1 MRILSLALCI
11 CIYISALGQTP
22 LQSYGTP
29 PRCVPADSYV
39 PGEWIFWSPDKGA
52 LKDFLQ
58 MLKAK
63 FLKMRITEKEACFSC
78 EEDIRIL
85 TGEDLEDFIRGQGPG
100 YSKGAG
106 SIAANGKTIYYSR
119 NFIIQFPHNDVLSSP
134 STSINYMKS
143 VRNPNRIIEVAVFD
157 TGVDSSQYTYCSGG
171 MSCYPGG
178 NRGWNFVDGN
188 PNVNDNHPGRHG
200 SWVTQLIIDQVVDK
214 NKTLDNSEIIELKI
228 RPVKVLDS
236 NGHGNLFNLLCG
248 FAYARKAGIKI
259 INASLGFYSYC
270 GSPPEILT
278 KQVEKLRAD
287 NILLITAA
295 GNMDKAEDI
304 IAERYGVPERYLR
317 NLDYHHFYPAGLSK
331 DFNNVICITTAGYS
345 RMINKTRPNNS
356 PDIIRPVRPVPELV
370 ADPSS
375 LVVSPRQNYSS
386 TIVNVAV
393 LSDFN
398 FLSYGFLYRLPS
410 ESIILEGSSFAT
422 PIFTGRLVS
431 SVCFSPT
438 PYHGRIS
445 FNGSNRNYVLD
456 AMQRCGDLQIM
467 DRLGDQVQ
475 GGRVIKR

>member
-1 MRILSLALCI
+1 MRILLLTLVI
-11 CIYISALGQTP
+11 FTNISAFGQNP
-22 LQSYGTP
+22 LTTRAALPG
-29 PRCVPADSYV
+29 CVPAGSYV

-52 LKDFLQ
+52 LSDYFQTLIAGSRRK
-58 MLKAK
+58 KIK
-63 FLKMRITEKEACFSC
+63 EKRACSSC
-78 EEDIRIL
+78 DEDIRIL
-85 TGEDLEDFIRGQGPG
+85 SGDGLEDFMRGQGPG

-106 SIAANGKTIYYSR
+106 SMAASGKTIYYSR
-119 NFIIQFPHNDVLSSP
+119 NFIIQIPHNESF
-134 STSINYMKS
+134 SIPPGGFKPLLTGVGS
-143 VRNPNRIIEVAVFD
+143 GRRVIEVAVFD
-157 TGVDSSQYTYCSGG
+157 TGIDPSQFSLYSTNTAAVC
-171 MSCYPGG
+171 
-178 NRGWNFVDGN
+178 NRDDAQGWNFVDSN
-188 PNVNDNHPGRHG
+188 SNVIDNHPGYHG

-214 NKTLDNSEIIELKI
+214 NKTLDNSDIIELKI

-295 GNMDKAEDI
+295 GNKDKAEDI

-345 RMINKTRPNNS
+345 RMISRSRITTSRL
-356 PDIIRPVRPVPELV
+356 PVTEL
-370 ADPSS
+370 ADRSS

-393 LSDFN
+393 LSDSN

-456 AMQRCGDLQIM
+456 AMQRCGDLHIM